1 MSPRIKPSPPRHD
14 AKLHPVFSAMNVGS
28 SELAPAARRFCLDCR
43 TPLATRAQCDGG
55 KAHRVVDLA
64 TVEGRVGFF
73 NEVWGP
79 ASLRRSARQAAKAG
93 GAGAAVDSCANASA
107 CDGCSGIGDAGELGA
122 VIAGILIAAVVAVAI
137 WWVVSKIIEYVRM
150 KRAQLKPK
158 GALIGAPRGG
168 GAAVYGT
175 VRSAKS
181 ADGVAA
187 VALQLLQSRLGAN
200 AVMLR
205 YASTDGMEI
214 ALDDGSTVRIDPGR
228 VRLDGTF
235 EAVDD
240 PIVAHDLIDATVGE
254 PLKDDEGYELIPF
267 NVCQRVTLKVGDR
280 VALFGPLT
288 VAMDR
293 SDPRMLSAFRDIS
306 RVLVPA
312 DLASLAKVER

>member
-1 MSPRIKPSPPRHD
+1 MNARSKPSPPRVD

-28 SELAPAARRFCLDCR
+28 SALAPAAKRFCLDCR
-43 TPLATRAQCDGG
+43 TPIASDSECDGG

-64 TVEGRVGFF
+64 TVDGRVRFF

-122 VIAGILIAAVVAVAI
+122 VIVGILIAAFVAVI
-137 WWVVSKIIEYVRM
+137 LWWLISKLIEYIRM

-158 GALIGAPRGG
+158 GALVGAPRAG

-175 VRSAKS
+175 VRSARS
-181 ADGVAA
+181 EDGVAA
-187 VALQLLQSRLGAN
+187 VGLQLVQSRLGAN

-205 YASTDGMEI
+205 YASTQGMELT
-214 ALDDGSTVRIDPGR
+214 LDDGSTVRIDPGR

-240 PIVAHDLIDATVGE
+240 PTVAHALIDATVGE
-254 PLKDDEGYELIPF
+254 PLEDDEGYALIPF
-267 NVCQRVTLKVGDR
+267 NVTQRVTLKVGDR
-280 VALFGPLT
+280 VALFGRVQL
-288 VAMDR
+288 AWSDER
-293 SDPRMLSAFRDIS
+293 SMQSAFRGAS
-306 RVLVPA
+306 QQLVPVGVP
-312 DLASLAKVER
+312 SLAKVER